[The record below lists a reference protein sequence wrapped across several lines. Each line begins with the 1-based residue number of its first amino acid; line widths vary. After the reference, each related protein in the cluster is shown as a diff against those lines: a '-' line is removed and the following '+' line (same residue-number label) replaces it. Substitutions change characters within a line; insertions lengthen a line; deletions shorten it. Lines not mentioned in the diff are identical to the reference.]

1 MASTEQQQTTKDA
14 RQDQEEEEPGDVL
27 MDTEEELLRAEDTEQ
42 LKPEAVK
49 SDPAAASGERLGQK
63 RLESPRLSSSWTIVK
78 SVLCSFLF

>member
-14 RQDQEEEEPGDVL
+14 RQDQEEEEVEDIL

-49 SDPAAASGERLGQK
+49 SDPAVASGEPWGGK
-63 RLESPRLSSSWTIVK
+63 RLESPKAV
-78 SVLCSFLF
+78 